1 MRRAIIVGSGS
12 AGRRHALALRTLDPE
27 IAITVVQRPES
38 VQPREELQ
46 SLDVSF
52 ASTLDEALAVSGD
65 VCPADFCIVANP
77 STLHA
82 DVAVRL
88 LRLNSPVLI
97 EKPLAADLLSAKEIQ
112 TAELQSDNQ
121 ALLGYHLRFG
131 DLLPELRRLVHLGVI
146 GAPTGFSLS
155 VGQHLGSWRTGTEA
169 AASVSARAELGG
181 GVLLEL
187 SHELDALCF
196 ALDCTATS
204 VTHCDLR
211 FDGAP
216 TDGEVETVAEVELVT
231 SAGIA
236 GSVHLDMVADEPVR
250 DWVILGTEGTLRVD
264 ALRSTIRHEQ
274 PDGTA
279 NTIAEFAGGERDR
292 AEHRLIE
299 HLLELSNPEIHP
311 RCTTED
317 GILALAIIDAARKSY
332 MSGQVAPVEQHVRQE
347 Q

>member
-1 MRRAIIVGSGS
+1 M
-12 AGRRHALALRTLDPE
+12 
-27 IAITVVQRPES
+27 
-38 VQPREELQ
+38 
-46 SLDVSF
+46 
-52 ASTLDEALAVSGD
+52 
-65 VCPADFCIVANP
+65 
-77 STLHA
+77 
-82 DVAVRL
+82 
-88 LRLNSPVLI
+88 LRLHSPVLI
-97 EKPLAADLLSAKEIQ
+97 EKPLAADLLSAKEIH
-112 TAELQSDNQ
+112 TAELQSGNQ

-146 GAPTGFSLS
+146 GTPTGFSLS

-169 AASVSARAELGG
+169 TASVSARAELGG

-196 ALDCTATS
+196 ALDCTAMS

-216 TDGEVETVAEVELVT
+216 TDGKVETVAEVELVT
-231 SAGIA
+231 SADIA

-264 ALRSTIRHEQ
+264 ALRSTIRQEQ

-279 NTIAEFAGGERDR
+279 HTIAEFAGGERDR
-292 AEHRLIE
+292 AERRLIE

>member
-1 MRRAIIVGSGS
+1 
-12 AGRRHALALRTLDPE
+12 
-27 IAITVVQRPES
+27 
-38 VQPREELQ
+38 
-46 SLDVSF
+46 
-52 ASTLDEALAVSGD
+52 
-65 VCPADFCIVANP
+65 
-77 STLHA
+77 
-82 DVAVRL
+82 
-88 LRLNSPVLI
+88 
-97 EKPLAADLLSAKEIQ
+97 
-112 TAELQSDNQ
+112 
-121 ALLGYHLRFG
+121 
-131 DLLPELRRLVHLGVI
+131 
-146 GAPTGFSLS
+146 
-155 VGQHLGSWRTGTEA
+155 
-169 AASVSARAELGG
+169 
-181 GVLLEL
+181 VLLEL

-216 TDGEVETVAEVELVT
+216 TDGKVETVAEVELVT

-250 DWVILGTEGTLRVD
+250 DWVIFGTEGTLRVD
-264 ALRSTIRHEQ
+264 ALRSTIRNEK

-279 NTIAEFAGGERDR
+279 HTIAEFARGERDR
-292 AEHRLIE
+292 AERRLIE

-332 MSGQVAPVEQHVRQE
+332 MSGQVAPVEQHVRQD